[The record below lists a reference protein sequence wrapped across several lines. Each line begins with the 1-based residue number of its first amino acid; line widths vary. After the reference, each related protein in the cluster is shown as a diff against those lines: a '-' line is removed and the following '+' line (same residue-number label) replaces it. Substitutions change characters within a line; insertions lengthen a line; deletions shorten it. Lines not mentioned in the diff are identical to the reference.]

1 MSGFFLFYDHYS
13 LRKIAINFQLKYI
26 EIISYRNGSLTASSF
41 FNCIVKEN
49 KSKCKKMFGERI

>member
-1 MSGFFLFYDHYS
+1 MSVFLLHYDHYG

-49 KSKCKKMFGERI
+49 K